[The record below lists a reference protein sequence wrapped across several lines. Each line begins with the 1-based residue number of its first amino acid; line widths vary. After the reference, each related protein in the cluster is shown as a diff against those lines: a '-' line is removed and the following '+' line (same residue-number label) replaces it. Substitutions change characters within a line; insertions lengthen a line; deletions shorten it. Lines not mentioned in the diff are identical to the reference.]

1 MAYEHDQGHFT
12 PLDLQ
17 EGINKAFVKL
27 HEQECALN
35 DRIDHGAELQDQ
47 VNDLFQRVDHLQLL
61 VDKNN
66 EKLADMERALALFV
80 HLISEKLNIQTGENN
95 E

>member
-1 MAYEHDQGHFT
+1 MNSEPVDIGT
-12 PLDLQ
+12 PYVTREDMQ
-17 EGINKAFVKL
+17 DSIN
-27 HEQECALN
+27 
-35 DRIDHGAELQDQ
+35 ELY
-47 VNDLFQRVDHLQLL
+47 VRVDHLQRT

-80 HLISEKLNIQTGENN
+80 HLISDKLNIQTGENN